1 MKKRF
6 LLFSIVVLF
15 LSVKTFAQAVV
26 AGRMNEVF
34 LKTNLSGNAVLTTPW
49 EITYGPDGYLW
60 ITDAKAYKV
69 YRMDP
74 VTGTKTTILDLTPSG
89 GFSPSSFR
97 CTFTSSQNPWPQGG
111 LAGLAIHPDFMNVIT
126 PKKYVYI
133 SYVRNYDSASVTTN
147 GGYFFK
153 NSVVRFNYNT
163 GTGLLDSPVALCD
176 TIPGSSD
183 HNSQR
188 LIIIPVAGTPY
199 LFYGAGDMGAGQLSS
214 AKRLN
219 HAQEIAYYQG
229 KILRFNLEADAD
241 AGAFDQWIPND
252 NPFNTSTQ
260 SAIWCL
266 GVRNNQGFAYDS
278 VRNILYGSSHGPYS
292 DDEVNIIQ
300 SSKNYGHPIVIGYAA
315 DENYQ
320 NSSAGA
326 FPAANSS
333 LAAITSEVA
342 NAAAIGSSY
351 KDPLFAGYPTT
362 QANIHNIWVTNPSNN
377 GWPSEAW
384 SGLGLYNYSI
394 IPGWK
399 NSLLLAGLKWGRLIR
414 TKLDATGTAIAF
426 TAGGDTV
433 INFYGTP
440 RLRDMAIGPNGKDI
454 YITTDNSNSSNAPT
468 GTKNASLGSCF
479 GCVQKFTFLGYN
491 NVLGT
496 SAIPN
501 TIPIGAGKPNI
512 CENTTTI
519 TIDVNNANYWVPI
532 TDTSGNV
539 MAEINPNGNILG
551 NVTASVY
558 ENSGAVREE
567 PISKTLYLDRNITIT
582 PQTQPSTPVSIRFY
596 LNNTEFTNLHNAV
609 NSMSQ
614 PSNVNTISNLSVFQ
628 SASAC
633 SAGLTSPT
641 GISTTNQST
650 FGAGG
655 YVMQAN
661 VSSLSTFYMASN
673 TSLLPLHLISFKGS
687 LTNDIGKLIWVSE
700 DEVKLQSYTL
710 ERSTDSRDFYP
721 IAIMPAMNEQGQ
733 VIYQYADSTIGKTAS
748 SVFYYRLKITNSDD
762 NSSYSPVV
770 ILNTESRKN
779 GITIYPNPVIN
790 NVTVEINAET
800 ADKANWVLTD
810 ITGKQVLKHVIAITE
825 GKNTLNINL
834 SKVPAGIYYLK
845 VTGNNISQAIKL
857 QKL

>member
-1 MKKRF
+1 
-6 LLFSIVVLF
+6 
-15 LSVKTFAQAVV
+15 
-26 AGRMNEVF
+26 
-34 LKTNLSGNAVLTTPW
+34 
-49 EITYGPDGYLW
+49 
-60 ITDAKAYKV
+60 
-69 YRMDP
+69 
-74 VTGTKTTILDLTPSG
+74 
-89 GFSPSSFR
+89 
-97 CTFTSSQNPWPQGG
+97 
-111 LAGLAIHPDFMNVIT
+111 
-126 PKKYVYI
+126 
-133 SYVRNYDSASVTTN
+133 
-147 GGYFFK
+147 
-153 NSVVRFNYNT
+153 
-163 GTGLLDSPVALCD
+163 
-176 TIPGSSD
+176 
-183 HNSQR
+183 
-188 LIIIPVAGTPY
+188 
-199 LFYGAGDMGAGQLSS
+199 
-214 AKRLN
+214 
-219 HAQEIAYYQG
+219 
-229 KILRFNLEADAD
+229 
-241 AGAFDQWIPND
+241 
-252 NPFNTSTQ
+252 
-260 SAIWCL
+260 
-266 GVRNNQGFAYDS
+266 
-278 VRNILYGSSHGPYS
+278 
-292 DDEVNIIQ
+292 
-300 SSKNYGHPIVIGYAA
+300 
-315 DENYQ
+315 
-320 NSSAGA
+320 
-326 FPAANSS
+326 
-333 LAAITSEVA
+333 
-342 NAAAIGSSY
+342 
-351 KDPLFAGYPTT
+351 
-362 QANIHNIWVTNPSNN
+362 
-377 GWPSEAW
+377 
-384 SGLGLYNYSI
+384 
-394 IPGWK
+394 
-399 NSLLLAGLKWGRLIR
+399 
-414 TKLDATGTAIAF
+414 
-426 TAGGDTV
+426 
-433 INFYGTP
+433 
-440 RLRDMAIGPNGKDI
+440 
-454 YITTDNSNSSNAPT
+454 
-468 GTKNASLGSCF
+468 
-479 GCVQKFTFLGYN
+479 
-491 NVLGT
+491 
-496 SAIPN
+496 
-501 TIPIGAGKPNI
+501 
-512 CENTTTI
+512 
-519 TIDVNNANYWVPI
+519 
-532 TDTSGNV
+532 